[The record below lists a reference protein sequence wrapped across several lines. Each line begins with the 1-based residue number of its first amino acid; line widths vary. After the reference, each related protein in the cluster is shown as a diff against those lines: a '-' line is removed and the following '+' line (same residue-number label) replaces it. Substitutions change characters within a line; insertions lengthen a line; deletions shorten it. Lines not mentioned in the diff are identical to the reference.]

1 MRLESIV
8 MSAPALRA
16 RYATPQEIDS
26 WDLLLGEN
34 PDGGDFLVSTTL
46 AETKR
51 TVAWHPRYVVFERG
65 DARVS
70 VTLVLERR
78 IPLLGRLWY
87 VTRGPAATELDGL
100 AEHLAALRD
109 LARDTARSVF
119 AITFE
124 PPIAASDPSEL
135 EGPAPAPLAAL
146 GAVRRPAIQGSAST
160 AIVSLERSED
170 ELIASF
176 DKKCRNMIRRAQRD
190 GASVHTL
197 PANEETFGHM
207 HRLMRLVGGGTANL
221 ALRPRAYTESL
232 WRGFADAGQGRFY
245 AIDVD
250 GTPAVMS
257 YMIVIGKRAFYKDGG
272 SERDR
277 VSPGMS
283 NLLIWQMMLDAREAG
298 ATEIDLVGIAPAWAT
313 STADHPSYGLGLF
326 KLSFARERTD
336 YIGAFDLPL
345 RSGAYRIWQRIGE
358 RVVAKLHR
366 SKYQDIGLY

>member
-1 MRLESIV
+1 MRLESVI

-16 RYATPQEIDS
+16 RYATPQEISS
-26 WDLLLGEN
+26 WDTLLAEN

-46 AETKR
+46 ADTKR
-51 TVAWHPRYVVFERG
+51 TVAWQPRYVVFERAG
-65 DARVS
+65 ERES

-78 IPLLGRLWY
+78 VPILGHLWY
-87 VTRGPAATELDGL
+87 ITRGPAATDLVGL
-100 AEHLAALRD
+100 AEHVAALRD
-109 LARDTARSVF
+109 LTTREARSVF

-124 PPIAASDPSEL
+124 PPIAVSDLSEL

-190 GASVHTL
+190 GAVVEQL
-197 PANEETFGHM
+197 PATEETFEQM
-207 HRLMRLVGGGTANL
+207 HRLMRLVGGGTADL
-221 ALRPRAYTESL
+221 ALRPKAYTESL
-232 WRGFADAGQGRFY
+232 WRGFADAGQGTFY
-245 AIDVD
+245 AINVD

-257 YMIVIGKRAFYKDGG
+257 YMIVIGTRAFYKDGG

-283 NLLIWQMMLDAREAG
+283 NLLIWQMMLDARAAG

-336 YIGAFDLPL
+336 YIGAFDLPIKAF
-345 RSGAYRIWQRIGE
+345 AYGIWQRIGE

-366 SKYQDIGLY
+366 SKYRDIGLY